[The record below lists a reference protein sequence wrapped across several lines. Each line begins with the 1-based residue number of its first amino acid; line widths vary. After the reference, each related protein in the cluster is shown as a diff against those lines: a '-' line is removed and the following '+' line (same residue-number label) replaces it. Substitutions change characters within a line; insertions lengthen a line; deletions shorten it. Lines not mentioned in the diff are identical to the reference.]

1 MESKK
6 GVAARVYSVN
16 EDRLR
21 EILEEI
27 RIQLAKVQE
36 ALDAVYGDTEQTEHK
51 G

>member
-1 MESKK
+1 MERKK

-27 RIQLAKVQE
+27 RVQLAKVQE
-36 ALDAVYGDTEQTEHK
+36 ALDACYENPEQTEHK